1 MFDSECLV
9 ALSVRARFSMQVHAH
24 ASRTTSALSIA
35 LGITASFFVIELVG
49 GILTNSLALQTDA
62 FHMLTD
68 VLALAYALVAA
79 WLAQRPVTLKR
90 TYGYYRVEILSA
102 FLNGIFL
109 WAVMLFVFYEAIQRI
124 QHPAGVQSLN
134 MLIIAVLGL
143 IANGSVAA
151 TLSRSRNDSLNLR
164 GAFLH
169 VLADVLGSVGA
180 ISAGLIMFFT
190 GWYQADPIASIMIG
204 LLVFYSSGKLVRDSV
219 NVLLEGAPPHI
230 DVASLERRMVG
241 VKGVKNV
248 HDLHVWSI
256 ADTKM
261 CCMSSHVVVEQ
272 GMDRKELITKLIHML
287 KEEFGI
293 DHTTIQL
300 EDEGYPKA
308 PGEH

>member
-1 MFDSECLV
+1 MHSHE
-9 ALSVRARFSMQVHAH
+9 
-24 ASRTTSALSIA
+24 SRTTRALAVA

-62 FHMLTD
+62 IHMLTD
-68 VLALAYALVAA
+68 VFALAYALVAA
-79 WLAQRPVTLKR
+79 RIAQRPVTLKR

-102 FLNGIFL
+102 FLNGILL
-109 WAVMLFVFYEAIQRI
+109 WAVVLFIFYEAFQRI
-124 QHPAGVQSLN
+124 QQPAGVQSLN

-143 IANGSVAA
+143 VANGLVAA
-151 TLSRSRNDSLNLR
+151 TLSRSRNESLNIK

-169 VLADVLGSVGA
+169 VVADILGSLGA

-190 GWYQADPIASIMIG
+190 GWYQADPIASILIG
-204 LLVFYSSGKLVRDSV
+204 VLVFYSSGKLVRDSV
-219 NVLLEGAPPHI
+219 NVLLEGVPPHI
-230 DVASLERRMVG
+230 DVYALEHRILG
-241 VKGVKNV
+241 LEGVKNV

-256 ADTKM
+256 ADAKM
-261 CCMSSHVVVEQ
+261 CCMSSHVVVIK
-272 GMDRKELITKLIHML
+272 GTDGKKLITNLINIL

-308 PGEH
+308 ANEH

>member
-1 MFDSECLV
+1 MHTERRVS
-9 ALSVRARFSMQVHAH
+9 S
-24 ASRTTSALSIA
+24 TTKTLAIA
-35 LGITASFFVIELVG
+35 VGITASFFVIELVG

-68 VLALAYALVAA
+68 VFALGYALVAA
-79 WLAQRPVTLKR
+79 WIAQRPISLKR

-109 WAVMLFVFYEAIQRI
+109 WAVVIFVLYEALQRI
-124 QHPAGVQSLN
+124 QQPANVQSLN

-143 IANGSVAA
+143 VANGLVAL
-151 TLSRSRNDSLNLR
+151 TLSRSRNKGLNIK

-169 VLADVLGSVGA
+169 VIADILGSVGA

-204 LLVFYSSGKLVRDSV
+204 VLVFYSSGKIVRDSL
-219 NVLLEGAPPHI
+219 NVLLEGVPPHI
-230 DVASLERRMVG
+230 DVSSLERTILGM
-241 VKGVKNV
+241 KGVENV

-261 CCMSSHVVVEQ
+261 CCMSSHVVVEE
-272 GMDRKELITKLIHML
+272 GTDRRELITKLIDIL
-287 KEEFGI
+287 KEQFGI

-300 EDEGYPKA
+300 EGKDYPRA
-308 PGEH
+308 ANEH

>member
-1 MFDSECLV
+1 MHTDS
-9 ALSVRARFSMQVHAH
+9 Q
-24 ASRTTSALSIA
+24 ASRTTSALAVA

-68 VLALAYALVAA
+68 VFALAYALFAA

-109 WAVMLFVFYEAIQRI
+109 WAVVIFVFYEAIQRI
-124 QHPAGVQSLN
+124 QQPAGVQSLN

-143 IANGSVAA
+143 IANGLVAA
-151 TLSRSRNDSLNLR
+151 TLSKSRNDSLNLK

-169 VLADVLGSVGA
+169 VIADVLGSVGA
-180 ISAGLIMFFT
+180 ISAGVIMVFT

-204 LLVFYSSGKLVRDSV
+204 VLVFYSSGKLVRDSV
-219 NVLLEGAPPHI
+219 NVLLEGVPPHI

-241 VKGVKNV
+241 VKGIKNV

-261 CCMSSHVVVEQ
+261 CCMSSHVVVEE
-272 GMDRKELITKLIHML
+272 GIDRKELITKLIHML

-308 PGEH
+308 AGEH

>member
-1 MFDSECLV
+1 MRPDLHV
-9 ALSVRARFSMQVHAH
+9 
-24 ASRTTSALSIA
+24 SRTTRTLAIA
-35 LGITASFFVIELVG
+35 LGITASFFVIELIG

-68 VLALAYALVAA
+68 VFALGYALFAA
-79 WLAQRPVTLKR
+79 WLAQRPISLKR
-90 TYGYYRVEILSA
+90 TYGYYRVEILTA

-109 WAVMLFVFYEAIQRI
+109 WAVVLFLFYEAFQRI
-124 QHPAGVQSLN
+124 QQPADVQSLN

-143 IANGSVAA
+143 GANGLVAV
-151 TLSRSRNDSLNLR
+151 TLSKSRNDSMNLK

-169 VLADVLGSVGA
+169 VVADILGSVGA

-190 GWYQADPIASIMIG
+190 GWYQADAVASIMIG
-204 LLVFYSSGKLVRDSV
+204 VLVFYSSGRLVRDSV
-219 NVLLEGAPPHI
+219 NILLEGVPPHI
-230 DVASLERRMVG
+230 DVASLERRMIGVG
-241 VKGVKNV
+241 GIRDV

-261 CCMSSHVVVEQ
+261 CCMSSHVVVE
-272 GMDRKELITKLIHML
+272 GGVDRKELITKLIHML
-287 KEEFGI
+287 KDEYGI

-308 PGEH
+308 AGEH

>member
-1 MFDSECLV
+1 MRTHF
-9 ALSVRARFSMQVHAH
+9 H
-24 ASRTTSALSIA
+24 ASRTTRALEVA
-35 LGITASFFVIELVG
+35 VGITASFFVIELVG

-68 VLALAYALVAA
+68 ASALTYALVAA
-79 WLAQRPVTLKR
+79 WLAQRPVTLKK

-109 WAVMLFVFYEAIQRI
+109 WAVVLFIFYEAVQRI
-124 QHPAGVQSLN
+124 QQPSGVQSLN
-134 MLIIAVLGL
+134 MLVIAVLGL
-143 IANGSVAA
+143 MANGLVAV
-151 TLSRSRNDSLNLR
+151 TLSRSRNESLNLR

-169 VLADVLGSVGA
+169 VLADILGSVGA

-204 LLVFYSSGKLVRDSV
+204 VLVFYSSGKLVRDSV
-219 NVLLEGAPPHI
+219 NVLLEGVPPHI
-230 DVASLERRMVG
+230 DVAAVERRMVG
-241 VKGVKNV
+241 VRGVRNV

-261 CCMSSHVVVEQ
+261 CCMSCHIVTEE
-272 GMDRKELITKLIHML
+272 GANRKELLTELIHML

-300 EDEGYPKA
+300 EGEDYPKA
-308 PGEH
+308 AGEH

>member
-1 MFDSECLV
+1 MHSHE
-9 ALSVRARFSMQVHAH
+9 
-24 ASRTTSALSIA
+24 SRTTRALAVA

-62 FHMLTD
+62 IHMLTD
-68 VLALAYALVAA
+68 VFALAYALVAA
-79 WLAQRPVTLKR
+79 RIAQRPVTLKR

-102 FLNGIFL
+102 FLNGILL
-109 WAVMLFVFYEAIQRI
+109 WAVVLFIFYEAFQRI
-124 QHPAGVQSLN
+124 QQPAGVQSLN

-143 IANGSVAA
+143 VANGLVAA
-151 TLSRSRNDSLNLR
+151 TLSRSRNESLNIK

-169 VLADVLGSVGA
+169 VVADILGSLGA

-190 GWYQADPIASIMIG
+190 GWYQADPIASILIG
-204 LLVFYSSGKLVRDSV
+204 VLVFYSSGKLVRDSV
-219 NVLLEGAPPHI
+219 NVLLEGVPPHI
-230 DVASLERRMVG
+230 DVSALEHRILG
-241 VKGVKNV
+241 LEGVKNV

-256 ADTKM
+256 ADAKM
-261 CCMSSHVVVEQ
+261 CCMSSHVVVIK
-272 GMDRKELITKLIHML
+272 GTDGKKLITNLINIL

-308 PGEH
+308 ANEH

>member
-1 MFDSECLV
+1 
-9 ALSVRARFSMQVHAH
+9 VRARFPMRAD
-24 ASRTTSALSIA
+24 SRVSKATSALAIA
-35 LGITASFFVIELVG
+35 LGITASFFIIELVG

-68 VLALAYALVAA
+68 VFALAYALFAA

-109 WAVMLFVFYEAIQRI
+109 WAIVVFILYEAIQRI
-124 QHPAGVQSLN
+124 QQPAGVQSLN
-134 MLIIAVLGL
+134 MLVIAVLGL
-143 IANGSVAA
+143 IANGIVAA
-151 TLSRSRNDSLNLR
+151 TLSRSRNESLNLK
-164 GAFLH
+164 GAYLH
-169 VLADVLGSVGA
+169 VIADVLGSLGA

-190 GWYQADPIASIMIG
+190 GWYVADPIASIMISV
-204 LLVFYSSGKLVRDSV
+204 LVLYSSGKLVRDSV
-219 NVLLEGAPPHI
+219 NVLLEGVPPHI
-230 DVASLERRMVG
+230 DVASLERSMVG
-241 VKGVKNV
+241 VKGITNV

-261 CCMSSHVVVEQ
+261 CCMSSHVVVEE
-272 GMDRKELITKLIHML
+272 GIDRKELITKLIHML

-308 PGEH
+308 AGEH

>member
-1 MFDSECLV
+1 MHS
-9 ALSVRARFSMQVHAH
+9 H
-24 ASRTTSALSIA
+24 ASTTRALA
-35 LGITASFFVIELVG
+35 VAMGITAAFFVIELVG

-68 VLALAYALVAA
+68 VVALAYALVAV

-109 WAVMLFVFYEAIQRI
+109 WAVVIFIFYEAVQRI
-124 QHPAGVQSLN
+124 QRPADVQSLN

-143 IANGSVAA
+143 VANGLVAGVLA
-151 TLSRSRNDSLNLR
+151 RSRNESLNLK

-169 VLADVLGSVGA
+169 VVADVLGSVGA

-204 LLVFYSSGKLVRDSV
+204 VLVFYSSGKLVRDSV
-219 NVLLEGAPPHI
+219 NVLLEGVPSHI
-230 DVASLERRMVG
+230 DVSAVERRILGM
-241 VKGVKNV
+241 KGVKNI

-256 ADTKM
+256 ADTKI
-261 CCMSSHVVVEQ
+261 CCMSSHVVVED
-272 GMDRKELITKLIHML
+272 GTNGKELVTKLIDIL
-287 KEEFGI
+287 NEEFGI

-300 EDEGYPKA
+300 EDENYPKA
-308 PGEH
+308 AHEH

>member
-1 MFDSECLV
+1 MRADSRV
-9 ALSVRARFSMQVHAH
+9 SKA
-24 ASRTTSALSIA
+24 TSALAIA
-35 LGITASFFVIELVG
+35 LGITASFFIIELVG

-68 VLALAYALVAA
+68 VFALAYALFAA

-109 WAVMLFVFYEAIQRI
+109 WAIVVFILYEAIQRI
-124 QHPAGVQSLN
+124 QQPAGVQSLN
-134 MLIIAVLGL
+134 MLVIAVLGL
-143 IANGSVAA
+143 IANGIVAA
-151 TLSRSRNDSLNLR
+151 TLSRSRNESLNLK
-164 GAFLH
+164 GAYLH
-169 VLADVLGSVGA
+169 VIADVLGSLGA

-190 GWYQADPIASIMIG
+190 GWYVADPIASIMISV
-204 LLVFYSSGKLVRDSV
+204 LVLYSSGKLVRDSV
-219 NVLLEGAPPHI
+219 NVLLEGVPPHI
-230 DVASLERRMVG
+230 DVASLERSMVG
-241 VKGVKNV
+241 VKGITNV

-261 CCMSSHVVVEQ
+261 CCMSSHVVVEE
-272 GMDRKELITKLIHML
+272 GIDRKELITKLIHML

-308 PGEH
+308 AGEH

>member
-1 MFDSECLV
+1 MHSHSSTTT
-9 ALSVRARFSMQVHAH
+9 AL
-24 ASRTTSALSIA
+24 ALA

-68 VLALAYALVAA
+68 VVALAYALVAA

-102 FLNGIFL
+102 FLNGILL
-109 WAVMLFVFYEAIQRI
+109 WAVVIFVIYEAIQRI
-124 QHPAGVQSLN
+124 QQPANVQSLN

-143 IANGSVAA
+143 VANGLVAA
-151 TLSRSRNDSLNLR
+151 TLSRSRNESLNLK

-169 VLADVLGSVGA
+169 VVADVLGSVGA
-180 ISAGLIMFFT
+180 ISAGLIMLFT

-204 LLVFYSSGKLVRDSV
+204 VLVFYSSGKLVRDSV
-219 NVLLEGAPPHI
+219 NVLLEGVPSHI
-230 DVASLERRMVG
+230 DVSAVERRILGMQ
-241 VKGVKNV
+241 GVKNV

-261 CCMSSHVVVEQ
+261 CCMSSHVVVED
-272 GMDRKELITKLIHML
+272 GTDGRDLVTKLIDIL
-287 KEEFGI
+287 KQEFGI

-300 EDEGYPKA
+300 EDEHYPKA
-308 PGEH
+308 AGEH

>member
-1 MFDSECLV
+1 MHSHGPPTR
-9 ALSVRARFSMQVHAH
+9 ALTAAV
-24 ASRTTSALSIA
+24 
-35 LGITASFFVIELVG
+35 GITAAFFVIELLG

-68 VLALAYALVAA
+68 VVALAYALVAS

-109 WAVMLFVFYEAIQRI
+109 WAVVIFIFYEAVQRI
-124 QHPAGVQSLN
+124 QHPADVQSLN

-143 IANGSVAA
+143 MANGLVAA
-151 TLSRSRNDSLNLR
+151 TLSRSRNESLNLK

-169 VLADVLGSVGA
+169 VVADVLGSVGA

-190 GWYQADPIASIMIG
+190 DWYQADPIASIMIG
-204 LLVFYSSGKLVRDSV
+204 VLVFYSSGKLVRDSV
-219 NVLLEGAPPHI
+219 NVLLEGVPSHI
-230 DVASLERRMVG
+230 DVSAVERRIRGMR
-241 VKGVKNV
+241 GVKNV

-261 CCMSSHVVVEQ
+261 CCLSSHVVVEDDTN
-272 GMDRKELITKLIHML
+272 GKDLVTKLIDIL
-287 KEEFGI
+287 KREFGI

-300 EDEGYPKA
+300 EDEDYPKA
-308 PGEH
+308 AGEH

>member
-1 MFDSECLV
+1 MHS
-9 ALSVRARFSMQVHAH
+9 H
-24 ASRTTSALSIA
+24 ASTTRALA
-35 LGITASFFVIELVG
+35 VAMGITAAFFVIELVG

-68 VLALAYALVAA
+68 VVALAYALVAV

-109 WAVMLFVFYEAIQRI
+109 WAVVIFIFYEAVQRI
-124 QHPAGVQSLN
+124 QRPADVQSLN

-143 IANGSVAA
+143 VANGLVAGVLA
-151 TLSRSRNDSLNLR
+151 RSRNESLNLK

-169 VLADVLGSVGA
+169 VVADVLGSVGA

-204 LLVFYSSGKLVRDSV
+204 VLVFYSSGKLVRDSV
-219 NVLLEGAPPHI
+219 NVLLEGVPSHI
-230 DVASLERRMVG
+230 DVSAVERRILGM
-241 VKGVKNV
+241 KGVKNI

-256 ADTKM
+256 ADTKI
-261 CCMSSHVVVEQ
+261 CCMSSHVVVEE
-272 GMDRKELITKLIHML
+272 GTNGKELVTKLIDIL
-287 KEEFGI
+287 NEEFGI

-300 EDEGYPKA
+300 EDENYPKA
-308 PGEH
+308 AHEH